1 LTWRLAYER
10 AVDAESRI
18 GLIEGSVEEM
28 ALFFGNASGVDAF
41 VSLIWDDNSTG
52 CGPFSSFR
60 KGGWWR
66 VTNGQ
71 TRNLWNIDLRTVNA
85 VGAFF
90 AGQFLNGQ
98 GLTWG
103 DLGVNNEVLVRP
115 GIFNQCYDDLTGCT
129 QTSRVAV
136 LAFNT
141 APNTLI
147 RLLPQ
152 VSGEPPWEEFV
163 FD

>member
-1 LTWRLAYER
+1 
-10 AVDAESRI
+10 
-18 GLIEGSVEEM
+18 M
-28 ALFFGNASGVDAF
+28 ALFFGNASGVTAY
-41 VSLIWDDNSTG
+41 VSLVWSHANTG

-60 KGGWWR
+60 KGGWWKID
-66 VTNGQ
+66 NGQ
-71 TRNLWNIDLRTVNA
+71 TRNLWNVDLRTVNP

-90 AGQFLNGQ
+90 AQQFLNGQ

-103 DLGVNNEVLVRP
+103 DLGVNNEVLINP
-115 GIFNQCYDDLTGCT
+115 GTFTQCYDDITDCT
-129 QTSRVAV
+129 QRAKFGV

-147 RLLPQ
+147 RLLSHAPE
-152 VSGEPPWEEFV
+152 EPPWEEFV